1 MSQEPNVKSFPVT
14 DAKGVAARITV
25 STDIVDYMASARVFG
40 QEDLAQPGAH
50 GRFQKRMIAIPDR
63 RTSVV
68 APMVLSIGSNNGLYL
83 VQRQEGSGEG
93 WTRSDLAGSFS
104 KFGLESVQVR
114 ALGAA
119 WSDDDRIAVAV
130 AVDSG
135 DASGASRVFVA
146 FDHSSK
152 SDWEKVAWVDCG
164 TRESIRVHGIRVLRE
179 LDGSWTVVLDGDA
192 QRVDMLYLIRS
203 TEEPSFAKA
212 LVFNPAVDYQE
223 ILDFEVAVD
232 EISGSGVAVLGV
244 SGKTRVLS
252 FRPFPNFSSPQPS
265 APPVIPLPCPEGANV
280 IESGVTREKGTD
292 LYIGGKGIH
301 LLPATEFYEQD
312 DAKLTTVQAASDAP
326 EREAQEIV
334 VADSGDGA
342 AAIWSRRA
350 NGELVFVNRAAGADG
365 WSTPL
370 RLRDGVQAIAAVPGG
385 GLVTTSLLAVY
396 TDGRSAFLMRDA
408 AAGTWRES
416 PLLVGNPKSVVKA
429 TCYGTAVRVLDDGH
443 APRVK
448 LPVKVSASVLASI
461 SVNGQNVFIG
471 PGLEFPVETD
481 HQGAVHIYDR
491 VRSLTPAVY
500 RLTFDG
506 IPGSVDVNPA
516 GGIYERFSKMTAD
529 ELRDAKAPRAGG
541 GEEPLLPAE
550 FQKGGARANE
560 VDGVAGALRQAASLG
575 SGSANV
581 TTTGARLVT
590 AGASFSSRL
599 DLGTV
604 ADGYRWGIQAGPDG
618 VRQASAAV
626 MDSLAA
632 AGQTVGQFFADLGD
646 SLADFFEG
654 FKTRLQEGWTFI
666 VRKAGEAYEFICAIG
681 NQIKKF
687 VLQTLEQIGSFFTWL
702 WSEIK
707 TGLEKVWEFLKF
719 VFNWDDILMARDV
732 LVSVVGEGLNYMK
745 ASTKT
750 LREKSVEGF
759 NSAIGQVDLWR
770 KEIGLPRAKL
780 KPPPKGESFAD
791 SSREAGADAQTKV
804 DQSTGNSVTG
814 WIFEKIDDLFDQIIH
829 IEGPKPGDIAFHAV
843 RTFTSGVVKDQLQN
857 LMNTWEQIQADIKEL
872 FDDKM
877 PGVNDL
883 NFETIK
889 NLFVA
894 LGSNVVI
901 GILTSLRDLAARA
914 IDLLGEMVEVIR
926 AALFAKV
933 SFPFIEKLV
942 ELVAPGTN
950 LDTSFRAVDALMLL
964 VAVPATITY
973 KLIFG
978 EAPFKKGDAV
988 NFPFG
993 RVAVQELTI
1002 DEMKTFAVGMVPF
1015 VGIGVQFIKTVI
1027 GYYFMGEAM
1036 GGKFEFSNKGIVLGL
1051 IFGGLGVIAQA
1062 VSVRWNEGS
1071 AVTGLEWACYGASAL
1086 AFLVTVGLTDKKW
1099 DNPGNSVTPTAH
1111 RIEAVFHIFLN
1122 LTQVV
1127 MGAVVFGFVASNVV
1141 NGKTAYNRH
1150 RILPETFS
1158 WVASLLDTAGSI
1170 TTSSANF
1177 VSVDPAKTILI
1188 GASAIGKTTATAFK
1202 VLEVVAMKTITE
1214 KFATATA

>member
-63 RTSVV
+63 RTAVV

-83 VQRQEGSGEG
+83 VRRQEGSGEG
-93 WTRSDLAGSFS
+93 WTRVDLAGSFA
-104 KFGLESVQVR
+104 KFGLASVQVR

-119 WSDDDRIAVAV
+119 WTDDDRIAVAV

-135 DASGASRVFVA
+135 DPSGSSRVFVA
-146 FDHSSK
+146 FDISSK

-179 LDGSWTVVLDGDA
+179 LNSSWTVVLDGDA

-203 TEEPSFAKA
+203 TAEPSFAKA

-223 ILDFEVAVD
+223 ILDFEVATD
-232 EISGSGVAVLGV
+232 ELSGSGVAVLGI

-252 FRPFPNFSSPQPS
+252 FRPFPNYSGPQPS
-265 APPVIPLPCPEGANV
+265 VPPVIPLPCPEGANV
-280 IESGVTREKGTD
+280 IESGITREKGAD

-312 DAKLTTVQAASDAP
+312 DAKLTTLEAPSDAP
-326 EREAQEIV
+326 ESEAQEIV
-334 VADSGDGA
+334 VTDSGDGA
-342 AAIWSRRA
+342 AAVWSRKA
-350 NGELVFVNRAAGADG
+350 NGDLLFVNRAAGADA

-370 RLRDGVQAIAAVPGG
+370 RLRDGVHAIAAVPGG
-385 GLVTTSLLAVY
+385 GLVTASVLAVY

-408 AAGTWRES
+408 VAGTWRES
-416 PLLVGNPKSVVKA
+416 PLLVGNADSVVKA
-429 TCYGTAVRVLDDGH
+429 TCYGTAVRILDDGH

-461 SVNGQNVFIG
+461 SVNGKNVFIG
-471 PGLEFPVETD
+471 PGLEIPVETD

-500 RLTFDG
+500 RLTFEG

-516 GGIYERFSKMTAD
+516 GGIYERFSTMSG
-529 ELRDAKAPRAGG
+529 EQLRKAKVPRAGG

-550 FQKGGARANE
+550 FREGARAGE
-560 VDGVAGALRQAASLG
+560 VDVLANALRQTATLG
-575 SGSANV
+575 NGSANV
-581 TTTGARLVT
+581 TTTGARLVA
-590 AGASFSSRL
+590 AGAGFSSRL
-599 DLGTV
+599 DLATV
-604 ADGYRWGIQAGPDG
+604 PAGYRWGIQAGPGG
-618 VRQASAAV
+618 VRAATATV
-626 MDSLAA
+626 IDSLVE

-646 SLADFFEG
+646 TLADFFEG
-654 FKTRLQEGWTFI
+654 VKSRVQEAWTF
-666 VRKAGEAYEFICAIG
+666 VVHKAGQAFEFICALG
-681 NQIKKF
+681 NKIKKF
-687 VLQTLEQIGSFFTWL
+687 VVETLEQIGSFFTWL
-702 WSEIK
+702 WSEVK

-732 LVSVVGEGLNYMK
+732 LVSVVSEGLTHMK
-745 ASTKT
+745 ASAKT
-750 LREKSVEGF
+750 LREEAVKGF
-759 NSAIGQVDLWR
+759 DSAIGQVNIWR
-770 KEIGLPRAKL
+770 TDIGLPPAKL
-780 KPPPKGESFAD
+780 KPVPAGESFAA
-791 SSREAGADAQTKV
+791 SSRAAGPDAQNKV

-814 WIFEKIDDLFDQIIH
+814 WIFEKIDDLFDQIVH
-829 IEGPKPGDIAFHAV
+829 IEGPKPGDVAFNALGKFV
-843 RTFTSGVVKDQLQN
+843 GGVVDDQLQN
-857 LMNTWEQIQADIKEL
+857 LVNTWEQIQTDIKRL

-877 PGVNDL
+877 PGINDL

-901 GILTSLRDLAARA
+901 GILTSLRDLVARA
-914 IDLLGEMVEVIR
+914 IDLLGDMVDVIR

-942 ELVAPGTN
+942 ELVAPGTK

-988 NFPFG
+988 DFPFG
-993 RVAVQELTI
+993 RVAVQELSV
-1002 DEMKTFAVGMVPF
+1002 DEMTKFAVGMVPF
-1015 VGIGVQFIKTVI
+1015 VAIGVQLIKTVI
-1027 GYYFMGEAM
+1027 GYYFMGEAI
-1036 GGKFEFSNKGIVLGL
+1036 GGKFSFSNKGIVLGV
-1051 IFGGLGVIAQA
+1051 IFGGLGVVAQA
-1062 VSVRWNEGS
+1062 VSVRWKEGS
-1071 AVTGLEWACYGASAL
+1071 AVTGLEWACFGASFL
-1086 AFLVTVGLTDKKW
+1086 AYSVSIGLITRKW
-1099 DNPGNSVTPTAH
+1099 NNPGDISSPTAH
-1111 RIEAVFHIFLN
+1111 RVESVFHIFLN

-1127 MGAVVFGFVASNVV
+1127 MGAVVFGLVASNVV
-1141 NGKTAYNRH
+1141 NAKTKYNQH

-1188 GASAIGKTTATAFK
+1188 GASAIGKTAATAFK
-1202 VLEVVAMKTITE
+1202 VLEVTAMKTITE
-1214 KFATATA
+1214 KFAAATA